1 MDEADR
7 QCNSRYVSTR
17 LFAQTVRP
25 PRYSHTFPGDA
36 KVVLKAELVQ
46 VLRREFS
53 LDWGG
58 IHGAAHWARVRFNGL
73 RIARVNGARSDV
85 VECFALLHDSQRM
98 HDGTDK
104 LHGARAADY
113 VRRINR
119 ALLHLDASGLDQLV
133 YACQYHSD
141 GLTEADTTVQTCWD
155 ADRLDL
161 GRVGIKPNPSRLCT
175 IAASD
180 PAFLRAAY
188 DRSRRRM

>member
-1 MDEADR
+1 MAPT
-7 QCNSRYVSTR
+7 NY
-17 LFAQTVRP
+17 TVPER
-25 PRYSHTFPGDA
+25 RTTC
-36 KVVLKAELVQ
+36 AE
-46 VLRREFS
+46 
-53 LDWGG
+53 
-58 IHGAAHWARVRFNGL
+58 
-73 RIARVNGARSDV
+73 
-85 VECFALLHDSQRM
+85 
-98 HDGTDK
+98 
-104 LHGARAADY
+104 
-113 VRRINR
+113 
-119 ALLHLDASGLDQLV
+119 SGLDQLV